1 MTHFGGYIDWGLA
14 WLRKSRTKTAPWH
27 VFCAA
32 EERLHGY
39 GDRGTCPTGFV
50 TIHWQLRPELGEGAT
65 TNINCLQKT
74 WVSTQLLAMLTL
86 WSILP
91 LGPSGPWVTGCS
103 SRICGCATHPAAS
116 ALTDL
121 DTQIAGF
128 HGNMMEYGQHVS
140 SFLTHHFHFG
150 LKRNRQFAIWI
161 FFPPDPISSTTGCT
175 GQPVG
180 WSEAWWGMAYPKMA
194 LWTNGNHLSPQTWCF
209 LFPGKFMMFFA
220 SKDGFWGMSIL
231 DPRG

>member
-74 WVSTQLLAMLTL
+74 WVSKQLLAMLTL

-91 LGPSGPWVTGCS
+91 LSPSGPWVTGCS
-103 SRICGCATHPAAS
+103 SRICGCATRNAS
-116 ALTDL
+116 SGLRTYRFGYPNCMLSWEYDGIWRTLT
-121 DTQIAGF
+121 TF
-128 HGNMMEYGQHVS
+128 SYTS
-140 SFLTHHFHFG
+140 
-150 LKRNRQFAIWI
+150 
-161 FFPPDPISSTTGCT
+161 
-175 GQPVG
+175 
-180 WSEAWWGMAYPKMA
+180 Y
-194 LWTNGNHLSPQTWCF
+194 
-209 LFPGKFMMFFA
+209 
-220 SKDGFWGMSIL
+220 
-231 DPRG
+231 